1 MINISKYFG
10 FIIIFI
16 VKIYQLIISPIFPAN
31 CRFNPTC
38 SHYMIEAIKIWG
50 PFNGL
55 YMGTKRILSC
65 HPWGKYGDDPV
76 PKKTKNGKKH

>member
-1 MINISKYFG
+1 
-10 FIIIFI
+10 
-16 VKIYQLIISPIFPAN
+16 
-31 CRFNPTC
+31 
-38 SHYMIEAIKIWG
+38 MIEAIKIWG